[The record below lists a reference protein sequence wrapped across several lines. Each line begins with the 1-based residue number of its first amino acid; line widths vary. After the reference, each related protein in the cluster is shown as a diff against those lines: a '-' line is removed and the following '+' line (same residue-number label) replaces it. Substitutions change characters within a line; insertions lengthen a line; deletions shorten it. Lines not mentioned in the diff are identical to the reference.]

1 MNDKQKKLI
10 MEYCGW
16 CLHDFMNQDDKGFY
30 IPVCKKCG
38 YSDKFIDHL
47 LDGNDIFEAVKIMEE
62 KKEFFD
68 FESFAR
74 CQHGLDYMEDIY
86 SVSLSFF
93 IYLLQNFFE
102 LMAKWLEVKK

>member
-1 MNDKQKKLI
+1 MNNKDKVKIFKYL
-10 MEYCGW
+10 
-16 CLHDFMNQDDKGFY
+16 GF
-30 IPVCKKCG
+30 
-38 YSDKFIDHL
+38 S
-47 LDGNDIFEAVKIMEE
+47 GNDIIEAVKIMEE